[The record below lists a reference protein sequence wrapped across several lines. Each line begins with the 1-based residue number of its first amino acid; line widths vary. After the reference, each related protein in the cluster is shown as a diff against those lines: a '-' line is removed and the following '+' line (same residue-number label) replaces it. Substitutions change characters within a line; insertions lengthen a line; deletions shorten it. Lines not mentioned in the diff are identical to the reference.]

1 MGPGPASRARSA
13 RFFCKGPESKRLASA
28 GHVVCHSSS
37 ARLPQPRAAL
47 RARTNV
53 RGCAAIKLHSQS
65 PAAGAAD
72 LLARPPGQ
80 PCAAPSLPPPAR
92 AILAGKGQQG
102 PLLLSS
108 QAWRRADTGVSAGE
122 GSGCSCP
129 GLRAGVGGLLLPG
142 LPEAGLPAGVRTAAG
157 GLGGPAGDPGRG
169 LTWRRWTSPSP
180 PWDLPPP
187 RTLQAQCSTVSASPC
202 QTADEAPLTQHR
214 LQAAGSQ
221 DEDKVG
227 PRLGSRR
234 AGGRAFRGPTLAS
247 ETARAA
253 AGTRWALGSLALP
266 TAAPASQAGR
276 GRPPPR
282 GQEPIRGHRPGPV
295 HGARLAGR
303 VTDVGDVG
311 GQRTYLAM
319 R

>member
-1 MGPGPASRARSA
+1 MFLLQRAGKQTLGVCGPRGLSQLLGSAAAAPRSPACTNERARLRSDKTSFAEPGGRRSGSARAPTGPALR
-13 RFFCKGPESKRLASA
+13 GPLAA
-28 GHVVCHSSS
+28 
-37 ARLPQPRAAL
+37 
-47 RARTNV
+47 
-53 RGCAAIKLHSQS
+53 
-65 PAAGAAD
+65 
-72 LLARPPGQ
+72 
-80 PCAAPSLPPPAR
+80 PPAR
-92 AILAGKGQQG
+92 PILAGKGQQG
-102 PLLLSS
+102 PLLPSS

-282 GQEPIRGHRPGPV
+282 GQEPIRGHRPGPA
-295 HGARLAGR
+295 HGAQLAGR